1 MRAQH
6 SLLLLW
12 RREMGWC
19 GWVRGLSQHR
29 QVGMGGGGGCCG
41 VGAGGSHGRC
51 CVTLQP
57 FGGDETC
64 GCWTPGSG
72 HRPIAQRGKLRRG
85 SIPPPT
91 PSPQLWLWGGGMLL
105 EQTVVGG
112 PQAALQPPPWG
123 EATVWDPPARGG
135 AVGAASGLG
144 HPTLPAPHRFC
155 PILVVGGGIWG
166 CCGGILSSEQ
176 NAAALAELQICS
188 QWGGA
193 ACSTCSCEA
202 AECDGEGARLRC
214 RAWRRSSAPVP
225 PSWPPDSHVPLDPV
239 LHCGPS
245 ITHRLHVRG
254 LCSQWGTPG

>member
-1 MRAQH
+1 MR
-6 SLLLLW
+6 LLDTRQWAPPHRTAGETEARIRPPPDPIPTALALG
-12 RREMGWC
+12 GWDAAGADG
-19 GWVRGLSQHR
+19 GWG
-29 QVGMGGGGGCCG
+29 
-41 VGAGGSHGRC
+41 
-51 CVTLQP
+51 
-57 FGGDETC
+57 
-64 GCWTPGSG
+64 TPGG
-72 HRPIAQRGKLRRG
+72 
-85 SIPPPT
+85 T
-91 PSPQLWLWGGGMLL
+91 
-105 EQTVVGG
+105 
-112 PQAALQPPPWG
+112 AAPPWG
-123 EATVWDPPARGG
+123 EVTVWDPPARGG

-245 ITHRLHVRG
+245 ITHRLHVRR

>member
-1 MRAQH
+1 MR
-6 SLLLLW
+6 LLDTRQWAPPHCTAGETEARIHPPPDPIPTALALG
-12 RREMGWC
+12 GWDAAGADG
-19 GWVRGLSQHR
+19 GWG
-29 QVGMGGGGGCCG
+29 
-41 VGAGGSHGRC
+41 
-51 CVTLQP
+51 
-57 FGGDETC
+57 
-64 GCWTPGSG
+64 TPGG
-72 HRPIAQRGKLRRG
+72 
-85 SIPPPT
+85 T
-91 PSPQLWLWGGGMLL
+91 
-105 EQTVVGG
+105 
-112 PQAALQPPPWG
+112 AAPPWG
-123 EATVWDPPARGG
+123 EVTVWDPPARGA

-144 HPTLPAPHRFC
+144 HPTLPTPHRFC

-245 ITHRLHVRG
+245 ITHRLHVRR

>member
-19 GWVRGLSQHR
+19 GWVRGLSQQR

-85 SIPPPT
+85 SVPPPDPIPTALALGGWDAAGADGGWGT
-91 PSPQLWLWGGGMLL
+91 PGG
-105 EQTVVGG
+105 T
-112 PQAALQPPPWG
+112 AAPPWG
-123 EATVWDPPARGG
+123 EVTVWDPPARGA

-155 PILVVGGGIWG
+155 PILVVGGGVSG
-166 CCGGILSSEQ
+166 DAVGGF
-176 NAAALAELQICS
+176 
-188 QWGGA
+188 
-193 ACSTCSCEA
+193 
-202 AECDGEGARLRC
+202 
-214 RAWRRSSAPVP
+214 
-225 PSWPPDSHVPLDPV
+225 
-239 LHCGPS
+239 
-245 ITHRLHVRG
+245 
-254 LCSQWGTPG
+254 